1 MKKQNK
7 EMYKVPPYRTG
18 FVCIISIIKELM
30 KKSKGFFTKN
40 KEFFV
45 IYRRS
50 MGEGGRR
57 KQPLHAFTQECALLA
72 CYLSLL
78 V

>member
-1 MKKQNK
+1 
-7 EMYKVPPYRTG
+7 MYKVPPYRTG

-45 IYRRS
+45 MYRRS
-50 MGEGGRR
+50 MGEVWEKYGGGR
-57 KQPLHAFTQECALLA
+57 PAEAAAA
-72 CYLSLL
+72 CVPAGMRYLSLL

>member
-18 FVCIISIIKELM
+18 FVCNISIIKELM

-50 MGEGGRR
+50 MGEVWGRAAGGSSRCMRFRR
-57 KQPLHAFTQECALLA
+57 NAFFEPAI
-72 CYLSLL
+72 
-78 V
+78 